1 MALRGL
7 FKNLRLALV
16 DLIGAMGLWV
26 SLVQAG
32 TGPTEFTLRSSPPP
46 EPRLSGRC
54 HLKLCPMSHPMT
66 PDALDQL
73 ARKRA
78 GAKLGWY
85 AHAIAFVLVNL
96 VLFGL
101 SNYAFGDRT
110 WSVYPLL
117 GWGLGLALH
126 GVSVFVLGT
135 GSGLRERMV
144 HKERERLQRE
154 QERNG
159 H

>member
-1 MALRGL
+1 MTAPL
-7 FKNLRLALV
+7 
-16 DLIGAMGLWV
+16 
-26 SLVQAG
+26 
-32 TGPTEFTLRSSPPP
+32 TP
-46 EPRLSGRC
+46 EAIE
-54 HLKLCPMSHPMT
+54 K
-66 PDALDQL
+66 L

-85 AHAIAFVLVNL
+85 LHA
-96 VLFGL
+96 VLFVVVNIVVFSMSRYG
-101 SNYAFGDRT
+101 FGNRP

-144 HKERERLQRE
+144 QKERERLLRQRDNE
-154 QERNG
+154 QR
-159 H
+159 